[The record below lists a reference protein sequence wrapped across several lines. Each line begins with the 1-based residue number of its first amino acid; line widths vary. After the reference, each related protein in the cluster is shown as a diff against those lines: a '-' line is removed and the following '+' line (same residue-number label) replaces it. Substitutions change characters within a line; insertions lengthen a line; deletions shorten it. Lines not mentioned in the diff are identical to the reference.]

1 MKYSDAEQLLELGLI
16 SREQCDA
23 IIDRLKLSPAASRN
37 YLLIA
42 FSCLGGVLVLAG
54 IILLISANWA
64 EIPPLV
70 KQISAAALM
79 LAFWIFGLRFV
90 CRKENPRPLL
100 GESLCFVGAGMW
112 LGNIA
117 LYGQIYQI
125 SSEPSKAIG
134 AWFLGIFL
142 LPWLVRL
149 RGVFLMSLV
158 AAFIWLCCKAEEAI
172 YPADNAYYF
181 HFLAFFAAISALGIF
196 LSNLKNETRER
207 VRGYG
212 PLAAWT
218 AFPALVLLTQPF
230 CYSRLFDYAEVLC
243 AGALTLVP
251 ASLILGT
258 SLLFSFRK
266 KLGALGGGAAILL
279 GAFPLVPLG
288 LGYLDPAT
296 QTPDDVIH
304 ALMMGALF
312 VCGNAAMVLGAKVA
326 KKFYVNLGAMMI
338 FLSAIA
344 LAIEVVGSLTSS
356 GLALIAAGVFL
367 IIVGYVLER
376 QRRKITAKIKE
387 DISSSITL

>member
-1 MKYSDAEQLLELGLI
+1 MKYDDAEKLLELGLI
-16 SREQCDA
+16 SREQRDA
-23 IIDRLKLSPAASRN
+23 IINRLKLSPAASRN
-37 YLLIA
+37 YLLVA

-64 EIPPLV
+64 EIPPLA

-90 CRKENPRPLL
+90 CREENPRPIL
-100 GESLCFVGAGMW
+100 GESLCFVGSGMW

-142 LPWLVRL
+142 IPWLVRL

-172 YPADNAYYF
+172 HPAYNAYYF
-181 HFLAFFAAISALGIF
+181 HFLAFFATISALGIF
-196 LSNLKNETRER
+196 LSGLKDETRER

-212 PLAAWT
+212 PIAAWT
-218 AFPALVLLTQPF
+218 AFPALILLAQIFCWEEAPLHSKNVLNTT
-230 CYSRLFDYAEVLC
+230 A
-243 AGALTLVP
+243 TLVS

-266 KLGALGGGAAILL
+266 KLGVLGGGAAILL
-279 GAFPLVPLG
+279 GAFPLVPLV
-288 LGYLDPAT
+288 LGYLDSAT
-296 QTPDDVIH
+296 QTPGDVIH
-304 ALMMGALF
+304 ALMMGTLF
-312 VCGNAAMVLGAKVA
+312 VCGNAAMIFGAKVT

-367 IIVGYVLER
+367 IVVGYVLER
-376 QRRKITAKIKE
+376 RRRKITAKIKE

>member
-1 MKYSDAEQLLELGLI
+1 
-16 SREQCDA
+16 
-23 IIDRLKLSPAASRN
+23 
-37 YLLIA
+37 
-42 FSCLGGVLVLAG
+42 
-54 IILLISANWA
+54 
-64 EIPPLV
+64 
-70 KQISAAALM
+70 
-79 LAFWIFGLRFV
+79 
-90 CRKENPRPLL
+90 
-100 GESLCFVGAGMW
+100 MW

-142 LPWLVRL
+142 LPWLARL
-149 RGVFLMSLV
+149 RGVFLMSLG
-158 AAFIWLCCKAEEAI
+158 AAFIWLCCKAGEAI

-288 LGYLDPAT
+288 LGYLDTAT
-296 QTPDDVIH
+296 QTPNDVIH

-367 IIVGYVLER
+367 IVVGYVLER
-376 QRRKITAKIKE
+376 RRRKITAKIKE
-387 DISSSITL
+387 EAPADRL

>member
-1 MKYSDAEQLLELGLI
+1 MKYADAEKLLELGLI
-16 SREQCDA
+16 SREQRNA
-23 IIDRLKLSPAASRN
+23 IVEQLKLTPAASRN

-42 FSCLGGVLVLAG
+42 FSCLGGFLVLAG
-54 IILLISANWA
+54 IILLISANWEA
-64 EIPPLV
+64 IPPLA

-90 CRKENPRPLL
+90 CRKENPRPIL
-100 GESLCFVGAGMW
+100 GESLCFVGAGLW

-125 SSEPSKAIG
+125 SSEPSNAIA

-158 AAFIWLCCKAEEAI
+158 AAFIWLCCKTGEAI
-172 YPADNAYYF
+172 YPARNAYYF
-181 HFLAFFAAISALGIF
+181 HFLAFFAAVSALGIF

-218 AFPALVLLTQPF
+218 AFPALILLAQLF
-230 CYSRLFDYAEVLC
+230 CWDEIRLRSEDILIA
-243 AGALTLVP
+243 AATLVP
-251 ASLILGT
+251 ASLILGA

-266 KLGALGGGAAILL
+266 KLGALGNVTAILL

-288 LGYLDPAT
+288 LGYSDPT
-296 QTPDDVIH
+296 TKTSVDFIH
-304 ALMMGALF
+304 ALMMGTLF
-312 VCGNAAMVLGAKVA
+312 VCGNAAMVLGTKVA
-326 KKFYVNLGAMMI
+326 KKFYVNLGALMI

-344 LAIEVVGSLTSS
+344 LAIEVIGSLTSS
-356 GLALIAAGVFL
+356 GLALIAAGAFL
-367 IIVGYVLER
+367 IVVGYVLER
-376 QRRKITAKIKE
+376 QRRKITAKIRE
-387 DISSSITL
+387 EAHSDCL